1 MFKNT
6 TLNLVLVFM
15 ITGNVFA
22 SCIADNSS
30 DNISI
35 TNAESKIAH
44 ELMHHVLS
52 LYDVPERGLLS
63 ETYPVNP
70 DHRVD
75 YLDAGS
81 VQKKHQEV
89 SFLWPF
95 SGALSGVVSLYGNTS
110 KQEYLDILENNI
122 LPGLEQYYDV
132 SRLPAGYQSYPV
144 FAGHSDRFYDDNVW
158 LALDF
163 CKLYASTNN
172 PNHLDK
178 AIEIFDFVYSGWDDK
193 VEGGIYW
200 CEQSKNSKNTCSNA
214 PGAVMAAKIY
224 LLTKDEKYLQH
235 AVDTYQWTKKYL
247 LDPNDFVYWDNVS
260 LEGKVD
266 KRKYSYNSGQMI
278 EAAVLLYQITGEHSY
293 LEDAQQTAKGS
304 YNYFTK
310 MVVTDNV
317 EQRFYAESPWFNTI
331 MLRGLKA
338 LYEVDGNGEYIAT
351 MRSNVH
357 YAWENLRDENGLLSN
372 SWYTKSDNPYKW
384 LLDNACLIE
393 LFSELSVT
401 SID

>member
-1 MFKNT
+1 MW
-6 TLNLVLVFM
+6 LV
-15 ITGNVFA
+15 
-22 SCIADNSS
+22 
-30 DNISI
+30 
-35 TNAESKIAH
+35 
-44 ELMHHVLS
+44 
-52 LYDVPERGLLS
+52 
-63 ETYPVNP
+63 
-70 DHRVD
+70 
-75 YLDAGS
+75 
-81 VQKKHQEV
+81 
-89 SFLWPF
+89 
-95 SGALSGVVSLYGNTS
+95 
-110 KQEYLDILENNI
+110 
-122 LPGLEQYYDV
+122 
-132 SRLPAGYQSYPV
+132 
-144 FAGHSDRFYDDNVW
+144 
-158 LALDF
+158 LDF

-224 LLTKDEKYLQH
+224 QLTKDEKYLQY

-278 EAAVLLYQITGEHSY
+278 EAAVLLYQITGEASY

-310 MVVTDNV
+310 MVNANKG

-401 SID
+401 M